1 MPSATLLGQSLL
13 SGVFVGALYAL
24 MGMGLSL
31 SWAFLR
37 SINLAHLAFVFL
49 AAYMTYGLAHGGA
62 MSPFVAML
70 LLVPVFFILG
80 AALHWLFARF
90 DVDEFGSVLATF
102 GMMVIVESVIQGVW
116 TADFRR
122 LETPLGTASW
132 RVGSIFVPVAEAIMF
147 VAAVALLIA
156 IWAWLRFTYVGKAM
170 RASAENAPIA
180 AAFGV
185 DHKKLALLMAG
196 VAGGSAAI
204 AGGFIALISTLA
216 PSQIYAW
223 VGVIFATVIMGGLGN
238 PLGILAAGLLIGVSE
253 AMTSAIT
260 APAWAPLVSF
270 TLLIAILILRPG
282 RA

>member
-13 SGVFVGALYAL
+13 SGVFVGGLYAL

-31 SWAFLR
+31 SWAYLR
-37 SINLAHLAFVFL
+37 SINLTHLAFVFL

-62 MSPFVAML
+62 VSPFVAML
-70 LLVPVFFILG
+70 LLVPVFFVLG

-90 DVDEFGSVLATF
+90 NVDEFGSVLATF

-147 VAAVALLIA
+147 VAAVTLLIA
-156 IWAWLRFTYVGKAM
+156 TWAWLRFTYVGKAM

-185 DHKKLALLMAG
+185 DHKRLALLMAG

-253 AMTSAIT
+253 AMTAAIM

>member
-13 SGVFVGALYAL
+13 SGVFVGGLYAL
-24 MGMGLSL
+24 MGLGLSL

-37 SINLAHLAFVFL
+37 TINLTHLAFVFL
-49 AAYMTYGLAHGGA
+49 AAYLTYGFAHDGA

-70 LLVPVFFILG
+70 LLVPLFFILG
-80 AALHWLFARF
+80 AALHWLFDRF
-90 DVDEFGSVLATF
+90 HVDEFGSVLATF
-102 GMMVIVESVIQGVW
+102 GMMVIVEAIIQGIW

-122 LETPLGTASW
+122 LETPLGTISW
-132 RVGSIFVPVAEAIMF
+132 RVGTIFVPVAEALMF
-147 VAAVALLIA
+147 AVAVGLLIA
-156 IWAWLRFTYVGKAM
+156 VWAWLRFTYVGKAM

-185 DHKKLALLMAG
+185 DHRRLALLMAG
-196 VAGGSAAI
+196 VGGASAAI
-204 AGGFIALISTLA
+204 AGGFVAIISTLA

-253 AMTSAIT
+253 AMTAAVT
-260 APAWAPLVSF
+260 APAWSPLVSF
-270 TLLIAILILRPG
+270 ALLIAILILRPG

>member
-13 SGVFVGALYAL
+13 SGVFVGGLYAL

-37 SINLAHLAFVFL
+37 SINLAHLAFIFL
-49 AAYMTYGLAHGGA
+49 AAYMTYGLSHGGA
-62 MSPFVAML
+62 MSPFIAML
-70 LLVPVFFILG
+70 LLVPVFFVLG

-102 GMMVIVESVIQGVW
+102 GLMVIVESVIQGVW

-132 RVGSIFVPVAEAIMF
+132 RVGSIFVPMAEAIMF
-147 VAAVALLIA
+147 IAAVALLIA

>member
-13 SGVFVGALYAL
+13 SGVFVGGLYAL
-24 MGMGLSL
+24 MGVGLSL

-37 SINLAHLAFVFL
+37 TINLTHLAFVFL

-70 LLVPVFFILG
+70 LLVPVFFVLG

-102 GMMVIVESVIQGVW
+102 GMLVIVESVIQGIW

-132 RVGSIFVPVAEAIMF
+132 RVGSLFVPVAEAIMF
-147 VAAVALLIA
+147 AAAVALLIA

-180 AAFGV
+180 ASFGV
-185 DHKKLALLMAG
+185 DHRRLALLMAG

-238 PLGILAAGLLIGVSE
+238 PLGILAAGLLIGLSE

>member
-13 SGVFVGALYAL
+13 SGVFVGGLYAL
-24 MGMGLSL
+24 MGLGLSL

-37 SINLAHLAFVFL
+37 SINLTHLAFIFL
-49 AAYMTYGLAHGGA
+49 AAYMTYGLAHGGEI
-62 MSPFVAML
+62 SPFLAML
-70 LLVPVFFILG
+70 LLVPVFFALG
-80 AALHWLFARF
+80 AALHWLFDRF

-102 GMMVIVESVIQGVW
+102 GMMVIVESIIQGIW

-132 RVGSIFVPVAEAIMF
+132 RVGSIFVPVAEALMF
-147 VAAVALLIA
+147 VVAVAMLLA
-156 IWAWLRFTYVGKAM
+156 TWAWLRFTYVGKAM

-180 AAFGV
+180 ASFGV
-185 DHKKLALLMAG
+185 DHRRLALLMAG

-204 AGGFIALISTLA
+204 AGGFIALIATLA

-238 PLGILAAGLLIGVSE
+238 PLGILASGLLIGISE
-253 AMTSAIT
+253 AMTSAVT
-260 APAWAPLVSF
+260 APSWAPLVSF
-270 TLLIAILILRPG
+270 TLLIAILIFRPG
-282 RA
+282 RV

>member
-13 SGVFVGALYAL
+13 SGVFVGGLYAL
-24 MGMGLSL
+24 MGLGLSL

-49 AAYMTYGLAHGGA
+49 AAYMTYGLAHGGQI
-62 MSPFVAML
+62 SPFVAML
-70 LLVPVFFILG
+70 LLVPVFFALG
-80 AALHWLFARF
+80 AALHWLFDRF

-102 GMMVIVESVIQGVW
+102 GMMVIVESVIQGIW

-132 RVGSIFVPVAEAIMF
+132 RVGNIFVPVAEALMF
-147 VAAVALLIA
+147 AVAVAMLVA
-156 IWAWLRFTYVGKAM
+156 TWAWLRFTYVGKAM

-185 DHKKLALLMAG
+185 DHRRLALLMAG

-204 AGGFIALISTLA
+204 AGGFIALIATLA

-253 AMTSAIT
+253 AMTAAIT
-260 APAWAPLVSF
+260 APSWAPLVSF

-282 RA
+282 RL

>member
-147 VAAVALLIA
+147 VAAVALLVA

-270 TLLIAILILRPG
+270 TLLIVILILRPG

>member
-13 SGVFVGALYAL
+13 SGVFVGGLYAL
-24 MGMGLSL
+24 MGLGLSL

-37 SINLAHLAFVFL
+37 SINLTHLAFVFL

-62 MSPFVAML
+62 VSPFVAML
-70 LLVPVFFILG
+70 LLVPVFFVLG

-90 DVDEFGSVLATF
+90 KVDEFGSVLATF

-156 IWAWLRFTYVGKAM
+156 TWAWLRFTYVGKAM
-170 RASAENAPIA
+170 RASAENAP
-180 AAFGV
+180 
-185 DHKKLALLMAG
+185 
-196 VAGGSAAI
+196 
-204 AGGFIALISTLA
+204 
-216 PSQIYAW
+216 
-223 VGVIFATVIMGGLGN
+223 
-238 PLGILAAGLLIGVSE
+238 
-253 AMTSAIT
+253 
-260 APAWAPLVSF
+260 
-270 TLLIAILILRPG
+270 
-282 RA
+282 

>member
-13 SGVFVGALYAL
+13 SGIFVGGLYAL
-24 MGMGLSL
+24 MGLGLSL

-37 SINLAHLAFVFL
+37 SINLTHLAFVFL
-49 AAYMTYGLAHGGA
+49 AAYMTYGLAHGGQ
-62 MSPFVAML
+62 MSAFVAML
-70 LLVPVFFILG
+70 LLVPVFFVLG
-80 AALHWLFARF
+80 AALHWMFDRF

-102 GMMVIVESVIQGVW
+102 GMMVIVESVIQGIW

-132 RVGSIFVPVAEAIMF
+132 RVGPIFVPVAEALMF
-147 VAAVALLIA
+147 VVAVAMLVA
-156 IWAWLRFTYVGKAM
+156 TWAWLRFTYVGKAM

-180 AAFGV
+180 ASFGV
-185 DHKKLALLMAG
+185 SHTRLSLLMAG
-196 VAGGSAAI
+196 IGGASAAV
-204 AGGFIALISTLA
+204 AGGFIALIATLA

-253 AMTSAIT
+253 AITMALT
-260 APAWAPLVSF
+260 APSWAPLVSF
-270 TLLIAILILRPG
+270 TLLILILILRPG
-282 RA
+282 RV

>member
-13 SGVFVGALYAL
+13 SGVFVGGLYAL
-24 MGMGLSL
+24 MGLGLSL

-37 SINLAHLAFVFL
+37 SINLTHLAFVFL

-62 MSPFVAML
+62 VSPFVAML
-70 LLVPVFFILG
+70 LLVPVFFVLG

-90 DVDEFGSVLATF
+90 NVDEFGSVLATF

-156 IWAWLRFTYVGKAM
+156 TWAWLRFTYVGKAM

-185 DHKKLALLMAG
+185 DHKRLALLMAG

-204 AGGFIALISTLA
+204 AGGFIALNSTLA

-223 VGVIFATVIMGGLGN
+223 IGVIFATVIMGGLGN

>member
-13 SGVFVGALYAL
+13 SGVFVGGLYAL

-31 SWAFLR
+31 SWAYLR
-37 SINLAHLAFVFL
+37 SINLTHLAFVFL
-49 AAYMTYGLAHGGA
+49 AAYMTYGLAHGGR
-62 MSPFVAML
+62 MSPFVAMV
-70 LLVPVFFILG
+70 LLVPCFFVLG
-80 AALHWLFARF
+80 AALHWLFDRF
-90 DVDEFGSVLATF
+90 NVDEFGSVLATF
-102 GMMVIVESVIQGVW
+102 GMMVIVESIIQGVW

-132 RVGSIFVPVAEAIMF
+132 RVGTLFVPVAEALMF
-147 VAAVALLIA
+147 VVAVALLVA

-185 DHKKLALLMAG
+185 NHKRLALLMAG

-204 AGGFIALISTLA
+204 AGGFVALISTLA

-238 PLGILAAGLLIGVSE
+238 PLGILAAGLLIGISE
-253 AMTSAIT
+253 AMTAAIT
-260 APAWAPLVSF
+260 APSWAPLVSF

-282 RA
+282 RV

>member
-13 SGVFVGALYAL
+13 SGVFVGGLYAL
-24 MGMGLSL
+24 MGVGLSL

-37 SINLAHLAFVFL
+37 IINLAHLALIFFG
-49 AAYMTYGLAHGGA
+49 AYLTYAVAEGAHI
-62 MSPFVAML
+62 SPFIAMAA
-70 LLVPVFFILG
+70 LVPLFFVIG
-80 AALHWLFARF
+80 VALQWLFARF
-90 DVDEFGSVLATF
+90 KVDEFASVLATF
-102 GMMVIVESVIQGVW
+102 GMMVIVESVIQGIW

-132 RVGSIFVPVAEAIMF
+132 KVGPIFVPVAEAIMF
-147 VAAVALLIA
+147 VVAVALLIA

-170 RASAENAPIA
+170 RASAENADIA

-185 DHKKLALLMAG
+185 NHARLALLMAG
-196 VAGGSAAI
+196 VAAATACI
-204 AGGFIALISTLA
+204 AGGFIALIATLA

-253 AMTSAIT
+253 AVTMALT
-260 APAWAPLVSF
+260 APSWAPLVSF
-270 TLLIAILILRPG
+270 TLLILILILRPG

>member
-13 SGVFVGALYAL
+13 SGVFVGGLYAL

-31 SWAFLR
+31 SWAYLR
-37 SINLAHLAFVFL
+37 SINLTHLAFVFL
-49 AAYMTYGLAHGGA
+49 AAYMTYGLAHGGR
-62 MSPFVAML
+62 MSPFVAMVL
-70 LLVPVFFILG
+70 LGPCFFVLG
-80 AALHWLFARF
+80 AALHWLFDRF
-90 DVDEFGSVLATF
+90 NVDEFGSVLATF
-102 GMMVIVESVIQGVW
+102 GMMVIVESIIQGVW

-132 RVGSIFVPVAEAIMF
+132 RVGTLFVPVAEALMF
-147 VAAVALLIA
+147 VVAVALLVA

-185 DHKKLALLMAG
+185 NHKRLALLMAG

-204 AGGFIALISTLA
+204 AGGFVALISTLA

-238 PLGILAAGLLIGVSE
+238 PLGILAAGLLIGISE
-253 AMTSAIT
+253 AMTAAIT
-260 APAWAPLVSF
+260 APSWAPLVSF

-282 RA
+282 RV

>member
-13 SGVFVGALYAL
+13 SGVFVGGLYAL
-24 MGMGLSL
+24 MGLGLSL

-37 SINLAHLAFVFL
+37 SINLSHLAFVFL
-49 AAYMTYGLAHGGA
+49 AAYMTYGMAHGGR
-62 MSPFVAML
+62 MSPFVAMA
-70 LLVPVFFILG
+70 LLVPVFFALG
-80 AALHWLFARF
+80 AALHWLFDRF
-90 DVDEFGSVLATF
+90 NVDEFGSVLATF
-102 GMMVIVESVIQGVW
+102 GMMVIVESIIQGIW

-132 RVGSIFVPVAEAIMF
+132 RVGAFFVPIAEALMF
-147 VAAVALLIA
+147 VVAVVLLVA
-156 IWAWLRFTYVGKAM
+156 TWVWLRFSYVGKAM

-185 DHKKLALLMAG
+185 DHKRLALLMAG
-196 VAGGSAAI
+196 IAGGSAAI

-253 AMTSAIT
+253 AMTSAVA
-260 APAWAPLVSF
+260 APSWAPLVSF

-282 RA
+282 RV

>member
-13 SGVFVGALYAL
+13 SGVFVGGLYAL
-24 MGMGLSL
+24 MGAGLSL

-62 MSPFVAML
+62 MSPFVAMVM
-70 LLVPVFFILG
+70 LVPVFFILG
-80 AALHWLFARF
+80 AALHWLFDRF
-90 DVDEFGSVLATF
+90 KVDEFGSVLATF
-102 GMMVIVESVIQGVW
+102 GMMVIVESIIQGVW

-147 VAAVALLIA
+147 VAAVVLLVG

-185 DHKKLALLMAG
+185 DHKRLALLMAG

-238 PLGILAAGLLIGVSE
+238 PLGILAAGLLIGISE

>member
-13 SGVFVGALYAL
+13 SGVFVGGLYAL
-24 MGMGLSL
+24 MGAGLSL

-62 MSPFVAML
+62 MSPFVAMVM
-70 LLVPVFFILG
+70 LVPVFFILG
-80 AALHWLFARF
+80 AALHWLFDRF
-90 DVDEFGSVLATF
+90 KVDEFGSVLATF
-102 GMMVIVESVIQGVW
+102 GMMVIVESIIQGVW

-147 VAAVALLIA
+147 VAAVVLLVG

-185 DHKKLALLMAG
+185 DHKRLALLMAG
-196 VAGGSAAI
+196 VASGSAAI

-238 PLGILAAGLLIGVSE
+238 PLGILAAGLLIGISE

>member
-147 VAAVALLIA
+147 VAAVALLVA

>member
-13 SGVFVGALYAL
+13 SGVFVGGLYAL
-24 MGMGLSL
+24 MGVGLSL

-37 SINLAHLAFVFL
+37 SINLTHLAFVFL

-62 MSPFVAML
+62 MSPFVAMA
-70 LLVPVFFILG
+70 LLVPVFFLLG
-80 AALHWLFARF
+80 AALHWLFDRF
-90 DVDEFGSVLATF
+90 KVDEFGSVLATF
-102 GMMVIVESVIQGVW
+102 GMMVIVESIIQGVW

-132 RVGSIFVPVAEAIMF
+132 RIGTIFVPVAEAIMF
-147 VAAVALLIA
+147 AAAVALLIF

-185 DHKKLALLMAG
+185 DHKRLALLMAG
-196 VAGGSAAI
+196 IAGSSAAI
-204 AGGFIALISTLA
+204 AGGFVALISTLA

-238 PLGILAAGLLIGVSE
+238 PLGILAAGLLIGISE
-253 AMTSAIT
+253 SMTAAIT